1 MELVG
6 NANPGTF
13 GVRGEMT
20 RLLKATSSMT
30 NKIAP
35 SAERETRFTL
45 TWFMGKGFRR
55 LESGLVRG
63 RVRVSISHYSTLRR
77 CLASIIWA

>member
-45 TWFMGKGFRR
+45 TWFMGKDFLGW
-55 LESGLVRG
+55 SQV
-63 RVRVSISHYSTLRR
+63 
-77 CLASIIWA
+77 W